1 MIRNIYGESRIFT
14 KYFCFNIFYWI
25 VLKVSEHSTVLSAY
39 SCAIFRTIGYLI
51 IAQIFAKVAVR
62 QLLRGGE
69 QVWEGKSI
77 DIFYERL
84 ESTQADFAL
93 KGYRK
98 G

>member
-25 VLKVSEHSTVLSAY
+25 VSKVSEHSTVLSAY

-62 QLLRGGE
+62 QLLRKE

>member
-62 QLLRGGE
+62 QLLKGE
-69 QVWEGKSI
+69 HVGEGKSI